1 MSIFEDI
8 YEVWYQAGS
17 HRDHVTGR
25 CEADTLLEALQAVDA
40 TTGADVDITEGDA
53 VVVLDRESAAT
64 ISERLGDDVHV
75 TRDDPLVPR
84 EHVYLVPRRIEQRLP
99 GKTQVH
105 TVESSS
111 PWGLAMVP
119 SCVNYDN
126 EVIDTAGVVGIS
138 WVVDDE

>member
-1 MSIFEDI
+1 MSIFEDL
-8 YEVWYQAGS
+8 YEVWYQTGS

-25 CEADTLLEALQAVDA
+25 CEAATVLEALREVDA

-53 VVVLDRESAAT
+53 VVVLDRRSAAT

-75 TRDDPLVPR
+75 SRDDPLVPR
-84 EHVYLVPRRIEQRLP
+84 EHVYLVPRRIEQVLP

-111 PWGLAMVP
+111 PWGLVMVP

-126 EVIDTAGVVGIS
+126 EVIDPAGVVGIS
-138 WVVDDE
+138 WVVGGE

>member
-1 MSIFEDI
+1 MSIFEDL

-25 CEADTLLEALQAVDA
+25 CEAHTVLEALREVDA

-53 VVVLDRESAAT
+53 VVVLDRGSAET

-75 TRDDPLVPR
+75 DFEDTLVPR
-84 EHVYLVPRRIEQRLP
+84 EHAYLTPSRIEQASP

-105 TVESSS
+105 TIESSS
-111 PWGLAMVP
+111 RWGLVMVP

-126 EVIDTAGVVGIS
+126 DVIDPAGVVGSS
-138 WVVDDE
+138 WVVDDD